1 MTVIHSVFQLLEKG
15 EFSEASYILGEL
27 LEKDPENEDFI
38 SGYYSIKYWQNRE
51 PLLNQI
57 QTKNDF
63 LLKEWNQFEEKLKQ
77 KNYKINSFV
86 LTIKKF
92 VIRKIAN
99 YIKNKFEKEGLDNND
114 VELLNQISIALISI
128 GELEQAKEMLT
139 YSKSIDP
146 ENFYTL
152 FLFGDLLCLEAEI
165 LKQEQL
171 YSKGLSLIRDS
182 YILDIRDF
190 LIENINSRIL
200 RNILKELNFLYEE
213 NEERIQYWFPVFVM
227 EYSLHYDLRKLNAE
241 EIIQIEEEIARL
253 ENELENVNIK
263 FYEKTTARLIFFYLV
278 IIHSL
283 VYHYSNEERL
293 KDLFER
299 IKELSPKIYN
309 DIEKILFQ

>member
-1 MTVIHSVFQLLEKG
+1 MTIINSVFQLLEKG

-63 LLKEWNQFEEKLKQ
+63 LLKEWNQFEEKLKE
-77 KNYKINSFV
+77 KNYKVNSFV

-114 VELLNQISIALISI
+114 VELLNQVSINLISI
-128 GELEQAKEMLT
+128 GDLEQAKEMLT
-139 YSKSIDP
+139 YSKSIEP
-146 ENFYTL
+146 ENVNTL
-152 FLFGDLLCLEAEI
+152 FLLGDLLCLEAEI

-171 YSKGLSLIRDS
+171 CSKGLSYIRDS
-182 YILDIRDF
+182 YILEIKNF
-190 LIENINSRIL
+190 LIQNINSKIL
-200 RNILKELNFLYEE
+200 MNILKELNFLYEE
-213 NEERIQYWFPVFVM
+213 DEERIQYWFPVFIMV
-227 EYSLHYDLRKLNAE
+227 YSLHYDLRKLNAE
-241 EIIQIEEEIARL
+241 EVIQIEEEIERL
-253 ENELENVNIK
+253 ENELENVNKK
-263 FYEKTTARLIFFYLV
+263 FYEKTIARLIFFYLV

-283 VYHYSNEERL
+283 VYHYSNKERL
-293 KDLFER
+293 QDLLEKL
-299 IKELSPKIYN
+299 KELSPKIYN
-309 DIEKILFQ
+309 DIEKILFE